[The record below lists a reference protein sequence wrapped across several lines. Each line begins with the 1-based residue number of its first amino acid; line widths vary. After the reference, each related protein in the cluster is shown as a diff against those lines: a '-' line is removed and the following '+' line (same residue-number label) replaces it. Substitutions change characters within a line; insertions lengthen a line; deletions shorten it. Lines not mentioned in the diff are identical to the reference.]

1 MKWNK
6 KHTQLHISENEKY
19 AISGRYTYYQGW
31 TPYYLPEGINGEWIS
46 LDGMYKGRG
55 ALAVCRYICKE
66 HSLKTQLQ

>member
-6 KHTQLHISENEKY
+6 KHTQLYISENEKY

-55 ALAVCRYICKE
+55 ALAACRYICKE